1 MSKEFD
7 TNLLGVTR
15 PPPESCDERGKRLK
29 LEEESESE
37 SESES
42 EQELE
47 SDSEQK
53 GFPYWDYTTKP
64 YEDLVYEDFSSRFDN
79 NPIPFR
85 FRCSRFYYRNKAQ
98 IKKDDEEAKAVAEY
112 LRDSANIS
120 PFDAIPVPPLANVSA
135 NNFPKPITTMN
146 DDARTCLTELSKL
159 SLKTYNNDQGS
170 DYQFHNLVKACR
182 CHTPFIT
189 YYITFE
195 AKDAATHV
203 DPFNSPIITFQ
214 AQVWKRF
221 TKDGPPIV
229 DSCSIKT

>member
-120 PFDAIPVPPLANVSA
+120 VRFSLNLLFNFMFHIIYSLIFLFWIVQPFDAIPVPPLANVSA
-135 NNFPKPITTMN
+135 NNYPKPITTMG
-146 DDARTCLTELSKL
+146 DDARTRLTELSKL
-159 SLKTYNNDQGS
+159 SLKTYNNDQVQN
-170 DYQFHNLVKACR
+170 YLTTNLTYKHICV
-182 CHTPFIT
+182 FIL
-189 YYITFE
+189 
-195 AKDAATHV
+195 
-203 DPFNSPIITFQ
+203 
-214 AQVWKRF
+214 
-221 TKDGPPIV
+221 
-229 DSCSIKT
+229 